1 MITVRIKPEIEQT
14 LEALASEEGISK
26 SALIREC
33 LEEFIGRKEDEK
45 SPWELGKK
53 IFGMYGSGR
62 GNLSTDRK
70 NICQTERSLTPG
82 HWWCFLIR
90 MINIIIILLIL

>member
-1 MITVRIKPEIEQT
+1 MITVRVKPEIERT

-33 LEEFIGRKEDEK
+33 LEEFIGRKENEK
-45 SPWELGKK
+45 SPWELGKE
-53 IFGMYGSGR
+53 IFGKYASGL

-70 NICQTERSLTPG
+70 KIVKEKIYAKQDA
-82 HWWCFLIR
+82 H
-90 MINIIIILLIL
+90 